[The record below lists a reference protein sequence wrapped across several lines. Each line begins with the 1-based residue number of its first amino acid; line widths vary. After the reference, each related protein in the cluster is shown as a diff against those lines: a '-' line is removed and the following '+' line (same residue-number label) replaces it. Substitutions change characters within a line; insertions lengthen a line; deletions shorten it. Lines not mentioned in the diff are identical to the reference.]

1 MYSLYNSA
9 NNFDTLDFSLYPA
22 VAETI
27 GQALLNA
34 LVKSK
39 LYIYINIPYST
50 KQMALFNPIF
60 LYKQITPLTT
70 QAQNNV
76 TNNIALKRASKVQ
89 NTLSKVHER
98 LDILVQQLN
107 FNPTLISFTQLSVLP
122 LYFVCRRKTWSADC
136 YLMQA
141 TNPSGTS
148 IYFAFGGGD
157 IVPFRL
163 DAPFVVDKR
172 NLDYMC

>member
-60 LYKQITPLTT
+60 LYKQITL
-70 QAQNNV
+70 
-76 TNNIALKRASKVQ
+76 
-89 NTLSKVHER
+89 
-98 LDILVQQLN
+98 
-107 FNPTLISFTQLSVLP
+107 
-122 LYFVCRRKTWSADC
+122 
-136 YLMQA
+136 
-141 TNPSGTS
+141 
-148 IYFAFGGGD
+148 
-157 IVPFRL
+157 
-163 DAPFVVDKR
+163 
-172 NLDYMC
+172 